1 MPSVSTSSMC
11 SATAEI
17 ITRIKDAAFEIGPSH
32 VQNAW
37 SVKLP
42 SVKTVGLQE
51 QRKNT
56 HLRTSRRMLQ
66 PNYSLQPRLPVLVSQ
81 TGFLGNFGCLLGERG
96 GL

>member
-1 MPSVSTSSMC
+1 MC

-51 QRKNT
+51 QRKT
-56 HLRTSRRMLQ
+56 HIYALLEECYNQ
-66 PNYSLQPRLPVLVSQ
+66 IIVYSLGYL
-81 TGFLGNFGCLLGERG
+81 F
-96 GL
+96 

>member
-1 MPSVSTSSMC
+1 MC

-42 SVKTVGLQE
+42 SVKQY
-51 QRKNT
+51 KNKEKK
-56 HLRTSRRMLQ
+56 H
-66 PNYSLQPRLPVLVSQ
+66 
-81 TGFLGNFGCLLGERG
+81 
-96 GL
+96 

>member
-1 MPSVSTSSMC
+1 MC

-42 SVKTVGLQE
+42 SVISTIQMCHLNWNITWAVALEVTNINFLIAHFATIYENISLHVSLTFGTVCQ
-51 QRKNT
+51 T
-56 HLRTSRRMLQ
+56 
-66 PNYSLQPRLPVLVSQ
+66 VLWMSV
-81 TGFLGNFGCLLGERG
+81 L
-96 GL
+96 